1 MRKLNYNASR
11 TVKKSTVKQRG
22 NYDSQII
29 RLFQNSEQMKLLF
42 HSIHSQIMDI
52 NNTVPKLI

>member
-1 MRKLNYNASR
+1 MLIKAES
-11 TVKKSTVKQRG
+11 
-22 NYDSQII
+22 
-29 RLFQNSEQMKLLF
+29 NSEQMKLLF